1 MISPYQHRNRTLLL
15 CRRPDHWQH
24 PYHMVADIDSR
35 EYRINLVKG
44 WGRTF
49 AQRQSLGGQCGS
61 GHSQAAR
68 RTWRTDWARTTT
80 RMHYDVTPQCGV
92 RMYRFRWL
100 KNFKKSKPSTGIDG
114 SFTLYVSIFFLLGF
128 GWDGHQRPWICWDG
142 SQPFGPASEQLGSW
156 GSGAPKTFTNEGF
169 GSHGPWT
176 VKRPIEWR
184 LVQSFINWSNNT
196 SMNQCR
202 C

>member
-142 SQPFGPASEQLGSW
+142 SQPFGTASCLHLPTTTISIFSTHQ
-156 GSGAPKTFTNEGF
+156 TFSTKKENIAI
-169 GSHGPWT
+169 SHARFP
-176 VKRPIEWR
+176 
-184 LVQSFINWSNNT
+184 
-196 SMNQCR
+196 
-202 C
+202 